1 MNQDIS
7 YYMTLNYN
15 FIAEY
20 IPPRDGN
27 QSGYYFGV
35 IEELPGCHAISSTM
49 VDLLKE
55 IEEVKKVYFGSRL
68 MKGEFIPEPGDMSQR
83 RPTTVRIRIEESTR
97 IGPGPG
103 GA

>member
-1 MNQDIS
+1 MNRDIT

-20 IPPRDGN
+20 VPARDGN

-49 VDLLKE
+49 VDLLKD
-55 IEEVKKVYFGSRL
+55 IGKKDLF
-68 MKGEFIPEPGDMSQR
+68 
-83 RPTTVRIRIEESTR
+83 
-97 IGPGPG
+97 
-103 GA
+103 